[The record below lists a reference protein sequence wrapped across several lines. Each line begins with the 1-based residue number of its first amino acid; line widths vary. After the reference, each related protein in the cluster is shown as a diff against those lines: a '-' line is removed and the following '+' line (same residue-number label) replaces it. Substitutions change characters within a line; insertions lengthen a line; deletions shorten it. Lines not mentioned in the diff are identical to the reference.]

1 MSAEELERLTREHAE
16 MAALLEMLLAEAHLR
31 IHTKAPR
38 SEREALEFIVAR
50 LCFRWKA
57 AKLREAA

>member
-16 MAALLEMLLAEAHLR
+16 MATLLEMLLAEAHLR
-31 IHTKAPR
+31 IHTKVPR

-50 LCFRWKA
+50 HCFRWRAAKSKA
-57 AKLREAA
+57 AA